1 MKLTE
6 SEVKQIIYETVRKV
20 IDNNRVNE
28 AFTAKSFKLERQV
41 LDIMNEVPEDLIFL
55 KRSNM
60 CSKVIRYAVYDNY
73 TCKQHVSPGLDAIGV
88 EDRLGMSPLNAD
100 YSEICVDGLDV
111 EVETGIYSFSRLIS
125 HSKMGEK
132 AKKFIETHVCS
143 DRDLDEYEMNNNYIS
158 VVTIRLW
165 DNILV

>member
-6 SEVKQIIYETVRKV
+6 NELRQIIYETVRKV
-20 IDNNRVNE
+20 IDNNSVNE

-41 LDIMNEVPEDLIFL
+41 LDIMKEVPEDLVFL
-55 KRSNM
+55 KRSNAY
-60 CSKVIRYAVYDNY
+60 SKIIRYAVYDSY
-73 TCKQHVSPGLDAIGV
+73 TNKRYVKPELDAIGV
-88 EDRLGMSPLNAD
+88 EERLGISPLDED
-100 YSEICVDGLDV
+100 YSSICVDGLDV
-111 EVETGIYSFSRLIS
+111 EVETAIYSFSRLLS

-132 AKKFIETHVCS
+132 AKNFIEAHVCS
-143 DRDLDEYEMNNNYIS
+143 LGDLDGDEMDRSSIR

>member
-6 SEVKQIIYETVRKV
+6 NELRQIIYETVRKV
-20 IDNNRVNE
+20 IDNKRVNE

-55 KRSNM
+55 KRSNDY
-60 CSKVIRYAVYDNY
+60 SKTIRYAVYDSY
-73 TCKQHVSPGLDAIGV
+73 TNKTHVKPGLDAIGV
-88 EDRLGMSPLNAD
+88 QDRLGMSHLDAD
-100 YSEICVDGLDV
+100 YSDMSIDGLDV
-111 EVETGIYSFSRLIS
+111 EVETAIYSFSRLLS

-132 AKKFIETHVCS
+132 AKNFIEAHVCNL
-143 DRDLDEYEMNNNYIS
+143 RDLDEDDMDRQSIR

-165 DNILV
+165 DNILL

>member
-6 SEVKQIIYETVRKV
+6 SEVRQIIYETVRKV

-41 LDIMNEVPEDLIFL
+41 LDIMNEVPEDLVFL
-55 KRSNM
+55 KRSNAY
-60 CSKVIRYAVYDNY
+60 SKVIRYAVYDSY
-73 TCKQHVSPGLDAIGV
+73 TNKTHVKPGLDAIGV
-88 EDRLGMSPLNAD
+88 QDRLGMSHLDED
-100 YSEICVDGLDV
+100 YSDMSIDGLDV
-111 EVETGIYSFSRLIS
+111 EVESSMFSFYRLVT

-132 AKKFIETHVCS
+132 AKNFIEAHVCNLK
-143 DRDLDEYEMNNNYIS
+143 DLDEDEMDRNSIR

-165 DNILV
+165 DNVLI